1 MSRRR
6 HTMVRAVR
14 SRRAVGALL
23 VVVTLLAGC
32 GGGEGDGE
40 SGGEGDNSGRP
51 DDQAGG
57 WSYTD
62 GSGETTAL
70 DEVPS
75 RIVAHGSSAAA
86 LLSFGIRPVGI
97 YADTNVEDDLALK
110 DLDLEGIEI
119 VGEEWGVIN
128 LEAVA
133 ALEPDLVVA
142 EWWPIERA
150 YSGME
155 EGTNA
160 TRETMEE
167 IAPVVG
173 VSQGPSIVEM
183 IEDYAELAES
193 LGADLDDPEVAD
205 SRTRFD
211 DAVAAFEAA
220 VETKPDLSV
229 LAVSPTPESL
239 YIAVPEYSAELS
251 DFVEWGLDVVVPE
264 HPDPGFEYWETLS
277 WENADT
283 YQADLLIIDQRSYPS
298 NLEDAEGQPTWR
310 SLAAADTDAVAV
322 WPAFWLRTY
331 DDYAGAL
338 EELTDAVEEADED
351 LVG

>member
-1 MSRRR
+1 
-6 HTMVRAVR
+6 MVRAVR
-14 SRRAVGALL
+14 PRRAAGALL
-23 VVVTLLAGC
+23 VLATLLAGC
-32 GGGEGDGE
+32 GGGTGDDE
-40 SGGEGDNSGRP
+40 SGAEDDNNARRP
-51 DDQAGG
+51 ADEAGG

-62 GSGETTAL
+62 GSGETTTL
-70 DEVPS
+70 DEVPT

-86 LLSFGIRPVGI
+86 LLSLGIRPVGI

-142 EWWPIERA
+142 EWWPVEQA

-173 VSQGPSIVEM
+173 VSQGPSIVQM
-183 IEDYAELAES
+183 IEDYAGLDES

-211 DAVAAFEAA
+211 DAVADFEAA
-220 VETKPDLSV
+220 VESKPDLSV
-229 LAVSPTPESL
+229 LAMSPTPESL
-239 YIAVPEYSAELS
+239 YVAVPEYSAELS
-251 DFVEWGLDVVVPE
+251 DFVGWGLDVVVPE

-310 SLAAADTDAVAV
+310 SLAAADADAVAV
-322 WPAFWLRTY
+322 WPAYWLRTY

-338 EELTDAVEEADED
+338 EDLADAVEEADED
-351 LVG
+351 LVR